1 VPWLHHM
8 QWAWELCG
16 AVLRLSRGTASG
28 RLGAYTFAKGLP
40 QAEAHSGLRL
50 AAPTAVWTPALEHRL
65 KAGQV

>member
-1 VPWLHHM
+1 M

-28 RLGAYTFAKGLP
+28 RLAAYTFAKGLP

-50 AAPTAVWTPALEHRL
+50 AAVVQCGRL
-65 KAGQV
+65 CWNID